1 MFATV
6 LTVIAQNLIFIL
18 VWANVFLN
26 SRIYLD
32 WLKFKGAHRFC
43 YRSAKQICLNN
54 QGGVCVYENYA
65 QRKKIARSAL
75 SSCYA
80 STWDEHNRSE
90 MSTGY
95 GLAWN
100 T

>member
-80 STWDEHNRSE
+80 ST
-90 MSTGY
+90 
-95 GLAWN
+95 
-100 T
+100 